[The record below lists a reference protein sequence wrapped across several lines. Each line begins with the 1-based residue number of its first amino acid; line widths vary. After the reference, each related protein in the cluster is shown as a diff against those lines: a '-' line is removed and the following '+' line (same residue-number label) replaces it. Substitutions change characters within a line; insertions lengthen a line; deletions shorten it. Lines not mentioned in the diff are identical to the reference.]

1 VAVRRARDRV
11 IVEIEDDGRGMDA
24 ARLKAKAVERG
35 LIAAEA
41 AARMTD
47 REAYMLSCLPGV
59 STAKDVTDISGRGV
73 GMDAVKRVVENVGG
87 TLEIESELGRGTR
100 FTLRLP
106 LTVAVVQ
113 LLLVQVGEE
122 VFGLP
127 IAKVLGATE
136 ADGEALSRSRDT
148 ALLPHGN
155 GLLPVYA
162 LDELVGVPAPARRG
176 VRPYVVTEG
185 EAGRVALAVD
195 RLLGQE
201 EAVLKPLSR
210 PLDLLPG
217 LSGVTILG
225 SGRPVFILD
234 VPRLLSA

>member
-1 VAVRRARDRV
+1 VSP
-11 IVEIEDDGRGMDA
+11 
-24 ARLKAKAVERG
+24 
-35 LIAAEA
+35 EA

-47 REAYMLSCLPGV
+47 REAFLLSCLPGV
-59 STAKDVTDISGRGV
+59 STARDVSEISGRGV

-87 TLEIESELGRGTR
+87 TLEIDSTLGHGTR

-106 LTVAVVQ
+106 LTVAVVH
-113 LLLVQVGEE
+113 LLLVSVGEE

-127 IAKVLGATE
+127 IAKVVGALE
-136 ADGEALSRSRDT
+136 ADGERLGRSRET
-148 ALLPHGN
+148 PMLPHDQ

-162 LDELVGVPAPARRG
+162 LEELLGLPSPERPG
-176 VRPYVVTEG
+176 VRPFVVMEG
-185 EAGRVALAVD
+185 DTGRVALAVD
-195 RLLGQE
+195 RLVGQE